1 MAEQGF
7 DIEEFAE
14 GVKRSIVSAF
24 PGGPVAGC
32 CCCTTSSTYVPV
44 TGPRPA
50 VSARARAEEV

>member
-24 PGGPVAGC
+24 HGGPVAGC
-32 CCCTTSSTYVPV
+32 CCCTSSCTYVPL
-44 TGPRPA
+44 TGSRS
-50 VSARARAEEV
+50 VGGARAEAREA